1 MKTKFMAVIIA
12 AMFPL
17 GATAGG
23 AGSHSSGSAGA
34 GLNAGAG
41 EQGAG
46 LTESGSAHGMSPGAS
61 AHGSANV
68 QGSARSDTRADR
80 RGFFSRTPR
89 DLSASANSQLAL
101 NPYQVIV
108 PGDNQADVK
117 D

>member
-17 GATAGG
+17 GAIAG
-23 AGSHSSGSAGA
+23 GSAGA
-34 GLNAGAG
+34 GLSANAG
-41 EQGAG
+41 EQGSG

-61 AHGSANV
+61 AQGSANV
-68 QGSARSDTRADR
+68 QGYARSDTRAER
-80 RGFFSRTPR
+80 RGFFNRTPR
-89 DLSASANSQLAL
+89 DMSASANSQLAY
-101 NPYQVIV
+101 NPHQVIV

>member
-17 GATAGG
+17 GAMAG
-23 AGSHSSGSAGA
+23 GSAG
-34 GLNAGAG
+34 LSAGAG
-41 EQGAG
+41 EQGSG

-80 RGFFSRTPR
+80 RGFFNRTPR

>member
-17 GATAGG
+17 GAMAGG
-23 AGSHSSGSAGA
+23 T
-34 GLNAGAG
+34 GLSAGAG
-41 EQGAG
+41 EQGSG

-68 QGSARSDTRADR
+68 QSSARSDTRADR
-80 RGFFSRTPR
+80 RGFFNRTPR
-89 DLSASANSQLAL
+89 DLSASASSQLAY
-101 NPYQVIV
+101 NPHQVLV